1 MDPEHP
7 ATAAVVVVVVVGVV
21 AIMSVVWKDVVPSW
35 TMPMML
41 TTPTTCWILE
51 YTPYPRVVFQ
61 TKHRDEMVVI
71 VDDDVPI
78 VIAIIV
84 VVMMLS

>member
-21 AIMSVVWKDVVPSW
+21 AIMSVVLKDVVPSW

-41 TTPTTCWILE
+41 TTPTTCWILV

-61 TKHRDEMVVI
+61 TKHRDGVI
-71 VDDDVPI
+71 EDDDVPI
-78 VIAIIV
+78 AIVTI
-84 VVMMLS
+84 VVMMMLS